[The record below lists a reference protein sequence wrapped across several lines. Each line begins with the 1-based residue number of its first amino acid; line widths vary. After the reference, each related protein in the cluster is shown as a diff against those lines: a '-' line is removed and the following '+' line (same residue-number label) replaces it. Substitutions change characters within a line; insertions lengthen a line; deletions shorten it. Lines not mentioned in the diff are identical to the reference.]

1 MYKYQCKICGA
12 RLDPG
17 EHCTC
22 RDTHERNL
30 AMVDELLTEDQDG
43 QITLRE
49 TLKRH
54 YRNYMEVE
62 HGELIS
68 D

>member
-1 MYKYQCKICGA
+1 
-12 RLDPG
+12 
-17 EHCTC
+17 
-22 RDTHERNL
+22 
-30 AMVDELLTEDQDG
+30 MVDELLSEDQDM
-43 QITLRE
+43 QMTSRE
-49 TLKRH
+49 TIKRK

>member
-1 MYKYQCKICGA
+1 
-12 RLDPG
+12 
-17 EHCTC
+17 
-22 RDTHERNL
+22 
-30 AMVDELLTEDQDG
+30 MVDELLSDDQDM
-43 QITLRE
+43 QITSRE
-49 TLKRH
+49 TIKRK